1 MSVGWNILAFVVILM
16 FLVLVHE
23 AGHMVVAKWCGMR
36 VERFSIFFGRPIA
49 KFRRGETEY
58 GIGWLP
64 LGGYVKITGMTRDEE
79 LPPDLVPRA
88 YYSAATW
95 KKVATIFAGPFVNL
109 VVAFLCFAL
118 YFWVGTPTFQATS
131 AVDVV
136 TPGSAA
142 AAVGIAPGDRIVSVN
157 GIATTGEA
165 GIERARGELQ
175 ANPGKPVVVRF
186 ARDGEVQQARVTLG
200 AADGADGQQVG
211 RLGVQFVLLQGARES
226 AGPVG
231 GVTTAGRYTWFL
243 VEENAKGIG
252 RMFTSQEAR
261 EQVGSVVAIGAVYNE
276 VAGDGLMEI
285 LRFIGLISLVL
296 AIFNLLPIFP
306 LDGGHILFALLEK
319 LKGSPISSRVY
330 ERSAMVGWAVILIVF
345 VFALQNDIGK
355 LTGEGFQLR

>member
-1 MSVGWNILAFVVILM
+1 
-16 FLVLVHE
+16 
-23 AGHMVVAKWCGMR
+23 MVVAKWCGMR

-142 AAVGIAPGDRIVSVN
+142 AAVGIAPGDRILSVN

-186 ARDGEVQQARVTLG
+186 ARDGEVQQARVVVRQ
-200 AADGADGQQVG
+200 A
-211 RLGVQFVLLQGARES
+211 
-226 AGPVG
+226 
-231 GVTTAGRYTWFL
+231 Y
-243 VEENAKGIG
+243 
-252 RMFTSQEAR
+252 
-261 EQVGSVVAIGAVYNE
+261 EQ
-276 VAGDGLMEI
+276 
-285 LRFIGLISLVL
+285 L
-296 AIFNLLPIFP
+296 A
-306 LDGGHILFALLEK
+306 
-319 LKGSPISSRVY
+319 
-330 ERSAMVGWAVILIVF
+330 
-345 VFALQNDIGK
+345 
-355 LTGEGFQLR
+355 